1 MLIWV
6 LFGGRI
12 MEQKI
17 KGDVNINIGKNI
29 HELRKARNIRQIDM
43 VREMQLRGTPITR
56 ESLVKIEGGR
66 QHIFASQLEVIRD
79 ILGVSYDDLLKRR
92 E

>member
-1 MLIWV
+1 
-6 LFGGRI
+6 
-12 MEQKI
+12 
-17 KGDVNINIGKNI
+17 
-29 HELRKARNIRQIDM
+29 M

>member
-1 MLIWV
+1 
-6 LFGGRI
+6 

-43 VREMQLRGTPITR
+43 VREMQLRGTAITR
-56 ESLVKIEGGR
+56 ESLVKIG
-66 QHIFASQLEVIRD
+66 S
-79 ILGVSYDDLLKRR
+79 ILNVGVC
-92 E
+92 

>member
-1 MLIWV
+1 
-6 LFGGRI
+6 

-66 QHIFASQLEVIRD
+66 QHIFASQLEAIRD